1 VISRA
6 IRRCWTA
13 LTLITVACATAGS
26 VRSPPLDAGEAKF
39 YASPLPVV
47 TQATRLAM
55 LSAGLAVDTMSQPDS
70 LTWMILG
77 HRGLSLL
84 SYGEVVRVIVQQV
97 PEGAVAVRVVT
108 KRRLATNITA
118 KDWSHPIFERL
129 DQILTQP

>member
-1 VISRA
+1 
-6 IRRCWTA
+6 
-13 LTLITVACATAGS
+13 
-26 VRSPPLDAGEAKF
+26 
-39 YASPLPVV
+39 
-47 TQATRLAM
+47 M

>member
-1 VISRA
+1 
-6 IRRCWTA
+6 

-26 VRSPPLDAGEAKF
+26 VRSQPLDAGEAKF

-47 TQATRLAM
+47 TQATRQAM